1 MAPSPRSPRPAPAD
15 EPGLRDLLAVPG
27 YGFLLASSG
36 LWHTTRWG
44 ALFSVSYLLTQIADS
59 PLINQAVG
67 ALIFAPMLFG
77 GVLAGVMSD
86 RVDRRMLIMRT
97 QLALIPISVLMFAL
111 VQSGH
116 VRVWMTAPFMFA
128 VGIGGLLN
136 MTAQRPLI
144 YETVGPRLAG
154 RALTIETIAQ
164 GAAGIVGILV
174 CGALIQAIGTG
185 ASFAGMAALLCCAA
199 ALWRKV
205 PSPQAALQPG
215 GAGATV
221 RGQVRASLRLL
232 HGNPRF
238 VAMLGITVIF
248 NLFYSSFMPLVP
260 VVAKE
265 FEATALVASI
275 LSAGTV
281 IGQLAASG
289 VLTSRN
295 ISHHGRVFAA
305 GAAVALVGLGL
316 FASIPVLGIAILA
329 LLLAGAGQAAF
340 GAMQALLAIES
351 AGPRDRGTALGLLS
365 TAIGSMPLG
374 MLVVGIAA
382 ELMGTRPA
390 LVLSSLVGLAALG
403 ALLTRSA
410 DLLAVSAPP
419 AAGAQPG
426 AEQPPGTEPMDAAD
440 QMDAAEARSARSDSG
455 AR

>member
-1 MAPSPRSPRPAPAD
+1 MARD
-15 EPGLRDLLAVPG
+15 ESALTLRDLLAVPG

-67 ALIFAPMLFG
+67 ALLFAPMFFG

-86 RVDRRMLIMRT
+86 RVDRRALIMQA
-97 QLALIPISVLMFAL
+97 QLVLIPISVLMFAL

-116 VRVWMTAPFMFA
+116 VRVWMTAPFMVA

-174 CGALIQAIGTG
+174 CGALIQTVGTS
-185 ASFAGMAALLCCAA
+185 ASFAGMAVLLCLAA
-199 ALWRKV
+199 ALWREV
-205 PSPQAALQPG
+205 PSPQTGRPPG
-215 GAGATV
+215 ATGATV
-221 RGQVRASLRLL
+221 RGQVRASVKLL

-248 NLFYSSFMPLVP
+248 NVFYSSFMPLVP

-265 FEATALVASI
+265 FDATALVASI

-281 IGQLAASG
+281 IGQLAASSA
-289 VLTSRN
+289 LTTRN
-295 ISHHGRVFAA
+295 IRHHGRVFAA

-316 FASIPVLGIAILA
+316 FASIPVLAIAILA

-351 AGPRDRGTALGLLS
+351 AGPSERGTALGLLS

-374 MLVVGIAA
+374 MIIVGIAA
-382 ELMGTRPA
+382 ELMGTRTA
-390 LVLSSLVGLAALG
+390 LVVSSLVGLVALG

-410 DLLAVSAPP
+410 DLLTVSAP
-419 AAGAQPG
+419 
-426 AEQPPGTEPMDAAD
+426 
-440 QMDAAEARSARSDSG
+440 AEANRETRAESA